1 MKINLSQKLKN
12 ILLIIMFLSICFLC
26 DVVFFSCIV
35 LILFPYF
42 TCSFEDSLGYYLYQ
56 TSEIYKTL
64 YNHREIT
71 TCILGCL
78 YFLFFRCYVFQ
89 KWVYI
94 IENKCQGL
102 FLHDFLKE
110 LRKNK
115 QILLYANIVLLLI
128 TITTFDFC
136 RSALK
141 INYICS
147 FIFVFPFHY
156 LILYIRWAIKDK
168 NLTSKSDITAKY
180 HIIKYVNSI
189 FLANFMMIVSSS
201 FWIFLC
207 IFANTIHPLY
217 IVICYILVILGVYG
231 VIYSVLYYLVHNIRF
246 LIIISSFV
254 IVSSIL
260 LFCDITYEVN
270 MLDKILSYILRTICS
285 IVLTTGILSSLF
297 INQIAK
303 IVIGRDN
310 TNNPIDIPDR

>member
-12 ILLIIMFLSICFLC
+12 IFLILVFISICFFC
-26 DVVFFSCIV
+26 DIEFFSSII
-35 LILFPYF
+35 LISFPYF
-42 TCSFEDSLGYYLYQ
+42 TCSFEHTLGYYLYQ
-56 TSEIYKTL
+56 TSEIYRTV

-89 KWVYI
+89 KWVSI

-128 TITTFDFC
+128 TIAIFDFC
-136 RSALK
+136 HSALK

-156 LILYIRWAIKDK
+156 LILYLRWAIKDK
-168 NLTSKSDITAKY
+168 NIISKSNIMTKY
-180 HIIKYVNSI
+180 HIIQYVNYI
-189 FLANFMMIVSSS
+189 FFANFIMIVSSS
-201 FWIFLC
+201 FWIFLS
-207 IFANTIHPLY
+207 IFVDTIHPLY
-217 IVICYILVILGVYG
+217 RVICFILVGLGLYG
-231 VIYSVLYYLVHNIRF
+231 VLFSILYYLVYNIKL
-246 LIIISSFV
+246 LIMISTIV
-254 IVSSIL
+254 IVSSTL
-260 LFCDITYEVN
+260 LYCDLMYEVD
-270 MLDKILSYILRTICS
+270 MIDKIISYILRTIYY

-297 INQIAK
+297 TSQVSKLLIDKNIN
-303 IVIGRDN
+303 N
-310 TNNPIDIPDR
+310 

>member
-1 MKINLSQKLKN
+1 MNISISSKLKN
-12 ILLIIMFLSICFLC
+12 ILLILMFLSICFFC
-26 DVVFFSCIV
+26 DVDFFSGVV

-56 TSEIYKTL
+56 TSEIYRIM
-64 YNHREIT
+64 YNNREIT
-71 TCILGCL
+71 TCVLGCL

-102 FLHDFLKE
+102 FLHDFLIE

-128 TITTFDFC
+128 TIATFDFC

-168 NLTSKSDITAKY
+168 NIINKSNITTKY
-180 HIIKYVNSI
+180 HIIQYVNSI

-231 VIYSVLYYLVHNIRF
+231 VIYSVLYYLVYNIKL
-246 LIIISSFV
+246 LIMISTIV
-254 IVSSIL
+254 IVSSTL
-260 LFCDITYEVN
+260 LYCDLMYEVD
-270 MLDKILSYILRTICS
+270 MIDKIISYILRTICY

-297 INQIAK
+297 TNQIAK
-303 IVIGRDN
+303 LVIEKQ
-310 TNNPIDIPDR
+310 IDTSSDLSE